1 AAPPGGTPVVL
12 CHVAKWP
19 DAGLALSP
27 GVSTVKPGDPF
38 SVQVMINTAAI
49 SKGVQFGLAYN
60 PKLLKLVGVD
70 EGTFYKDWADQRG
83 ASTLLV
89 RGRGIDPDTGHLQTM
104 GIAVI
109 GGPDGG
115 VTGKGL
121 VATLR
126 FQAMPGVSGQSTL
139 TLEDVQIS
147 SFDNCAVARAVN
159 PASVTD
165 GVVVVGAGPIPPP
178 PSPRKVVPPELLPS

>member
-1 AAPPGGTPVVL
+1 VVL
-12 CHVAKWP
+12 GHVAKW
-19 DAGLALSP
+19 AEGGLALAA
-27 GVSTVKPGDPF
+27 GVSTVEAGDPF

-109 GGPDGG
+109 AGPDGG

-121 VATLR
+121 GASLR
-126 FQAMPGVSGQSTL
+126 FHAMPG
-139 TLEDVQIS
+139 
-147 SFDNCAVARAVN
+147 
-159 PASVTD
+159 
-165 GVVVVGAGPIPPP
+165 
-178 PSPRKVVPPELLPS
+178 